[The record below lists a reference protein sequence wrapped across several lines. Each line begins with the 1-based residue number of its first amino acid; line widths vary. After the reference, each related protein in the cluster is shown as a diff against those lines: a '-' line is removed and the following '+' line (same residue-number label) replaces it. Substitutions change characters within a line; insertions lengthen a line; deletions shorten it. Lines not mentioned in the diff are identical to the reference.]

1 MSTPPAERPVLDL
14 LATMTA
20 ESVERSELD
29 PRSLLLVRLAAL
41 AAVDAPPVSYLTNLA
56 VASDVGVDATDVEQV
71 LIGIAPVVGTARVA
85 STGGK
90 IARALG
96 VAIAVAEA
104 ELEDE
109 EAAANDSKVP
119 DGSMALPRRVAKYW
133 SA

>member
-29 PRSLLLVRLAAL
+29 PRSLMLVRPAAL

-56 VASDVGVDATDVEQV
+56 VASDVGVDATDVEHV

-85 STGGK
+85 SAGAK
-90 IARALG
+90 IARAYG
-96 VAIAVAEA
+96 VAVAEAEA

-109 EAAANDSKVP
+109 EAAANDS
-119 DGSMALPRRVAKYW
+119 
-133 SA
+133 